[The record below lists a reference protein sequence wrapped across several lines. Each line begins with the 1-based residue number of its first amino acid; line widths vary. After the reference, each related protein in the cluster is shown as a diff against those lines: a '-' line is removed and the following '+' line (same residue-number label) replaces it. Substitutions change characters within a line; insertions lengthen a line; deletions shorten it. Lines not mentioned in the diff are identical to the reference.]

1 MCESVGRAGVCE
13 AQGTAAAGGPAAP
26 GSVKQGQEPTGHSL
40 GQRRGQPVRAPSRAP
55 KLAVGGQRS
64 WACGAS
70 PEPAPPPSADLAA
83 RRLTARCAVCPSS
96 SPAGQVGHGVTAN
109 QGLEPLDCANP
120 LSYLQHPQDLWDA
133 GRGGCWLWLTP
144 WLITLGTGR
153 CSQ

>member
-1 MCESVGRAGVCE
+1 MRERGAGWGVRGTRHSSSRRPSSTRQRE
-13 AQGTAAAGGPAAP
+13 AGAGTDGTQPGTETGAAGPGPVPCSQA
-26 GSVKQGQEPTGHSL
+26 GC
-40 GQRRGQPVRAPSRAP
+40 RRAEE
-55 KLAVGGQRS
+55 L
-64 WACGAS
+64 ACGAS